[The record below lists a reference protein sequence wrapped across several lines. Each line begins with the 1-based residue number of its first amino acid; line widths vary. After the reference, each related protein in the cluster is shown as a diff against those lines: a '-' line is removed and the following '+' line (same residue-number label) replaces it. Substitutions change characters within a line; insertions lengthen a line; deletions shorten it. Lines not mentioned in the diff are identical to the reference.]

1 MKYFKIIIILFTF
14 VAQPL
19 SRLTENSKLFTVDM
33 TKLLRYSDFGKNI
46 IAANNIARK
55 KLQSENKKLE
65 KKLLLEEK
73 ELSELRTII
82 SIDEFRP
89 KALEF
94 DKKVTIIRK
103 GQREKEENLNKKVRR
118 EEADFFKKIY
128 PILYELLIERGGLVL
143 IDQRNAIL
151 WDNSVDLTDDAIA
164 VINRVVGSG
173 IKTN

>member
-1 MKYFKIIIILFTF
+1 MTNFKVILFLLCLLP
-14 VAQPL
+14 QPL
-19 SRLTENSKLFTVDM
+19 FAEEDTVLFTVDM
-33 TKLLRYSDFGKNI
+33 SKLLRLSDFGKNI
-46 IAANNIARK
+46 IAVNNAARQN
-55 KLQSENKKLE
+55 LQNENNNLE
-65 KKLLLEEK
+65 EKLLIEEK
-73 ELSELRTII
+73 ELSELRKTI

-118 EEADFFKKIY
+118 EETDFFKKIY

-143 IDQRNAIL
+143 VDQRNAIL

-164 VINRVVGSG
+164 LINQALASG

>member
-1 MKYFKIIIILFTF
+1 MTHFKIVLFLLCILF
-14 VAQPL
+14 QPL
-19 SRLTENSKLFTVDM
+19 LAEEKSVLFTVDM
-33 TKLLRYSDFGKNI
+33 SKLLRSSDFGKNI
-46 IAANNIARK
+46 IAVNNAARQN
-55 KLQSENKKLE
+55 LQNENNNLE
-65 KKLLLEEK
+65 EKLLIEEK
-73 ELSELRTII
+73 ELSELRKTI

-118 EEADFFKKIY
+118 EESDFFKKIY

-164 VINRVVGSG
+164 VINRVLGSG
-173 IKTN
+173 IKTK

>member
-1 MKYFKIIIILFTF
+1 MTHFKIVLFLLCILF
-14 VAQPL
+14 QPL
-19 SRLTENSKLFTVDM
+19 LAEEKSVLFTVDM
-33 TKLLRYSDFGKNI
+33 SKLLRSSDYGKNI
-46 IAANNIARK
+46 IAVNNAARQN
-55 KLQSENKKLE
+55 LQNENNNLE
-65 KKLLLEEK
+65 EKLLIEEK
-73 ELSELRTII
+73 ELSELRKTI

-118 EEADFFKKIY
+118 EESDFFKKIY

-143 IDQRNAIL
+143 IDQRNAVL

-164 VINRVVGSG
+164 VINRVLGSG
-173 IKTN
+173 IKTK

>member
-1 MKYFKIIIILFTF
+1 MTHFKIVLFLLCLLF
-14 VAQPL
+14 QPL
-19 SRLTENSKLFTVDM
+19 LAEEKSVLFTVDM
-33 TKLLRYSDFGKNI
+33 SKLLRSSDFGKNI
-46 IAANNIARK
+46 ITVNNAARQNLQNENN
-55 KLQSENKKLE
+55 NLE
-65 KKLLLEEK
+65 EKLLIEEK
-73 ELSELRTII
+73 ELSELRKTL

-118 EEADFFKKIY
+118 EETDFFKKIY
-128 PILYELLIERGGLVL
+128 PILYELMIERGGLVL

-164 VINRVVGSG
+164 VINRVLGSG
-173 IKTN
+173 IKTK

>member
-1 MKYFKIIIILFTF
+1 MTNLKIALFLLCLLF
-14 VAQPL
+14 QPL
-19 SRLTENSKLFTVDM
+19 LAEEKSVLFTVDM
-33 TKLLRYSDFGKNI
+33 SKLLRSSDFGKNI
-46 IAANNIARK
+46 IANNNAARQN
-55 KLQSENKKLE
+55 LQNENNDLE
-65 KKLLLEEK
+65 EKLLIEEK
-73 ELSELRTII
+73 ELSELRKTL

-118 EEADFFKKIY
+118 EETDFFKKIY

-143 IDQRNAIL
+143 VDQRNAIL
-151 WDNSVDLTDDAIA
+151 WDNSVDLTDEAIA
-164 VINRVVGSG
+164 LINQTLVSG

>member
-1 MKYFKIIIILFTF
+1 MTNFKIVLVLLCLLF
-14 VAQPL
+14 QPL
-19 SRLTENSKLFTVDM
+19 LAEEKSVLFTVDM
-33 TKLLRYSDFGKNI
+33 SKLLRSSDFGKNI
-46 IAANNIARK
+46 IAVNNAARQN
-55 KLQSENKKLE
+55 LQNENNNLE
-65 KKLLLEEK
+65 EKLLIEEK
-73 ELSELRTII
+73 ELSELRKKI

-118 EEADFFKKIY
+118 EESDFYKKIY

-143 IDQRNAIL
+143 IDQRNAVL

-164 VINRVVGSG
+164 VINRVLGSG

>member
-1 MKYFKIIIILFTF
+1 MTSLKITLILLCLLF
-14 VAQPL
+14 QPL
-19 SRLTENSKLFTVDM
+19 LAEEKSVLFTVDM
-33 TKLLRYSDFGKNI
+33 SKLLRSSDFGKNI
-46 IAANNIARK
+46 IAVNNAARQ
-55 KLQSENKKLE
+55 KLQNENNDLE
-65 KKLLLEEK
+65 EKLLIEEK
-73 ELSELRTII
+73 ELSELRKTL

-118 EEADFFKKIY
+118 EESDFFKKIY

-164 VINRVVGSG
+164 VINRVLGSG
-173 IKTN
+173 IKTK

>member
-1 MKYFKIIIILFTF
+1 MIVLKIG
-14 VAQPL
+14 VARHFHL
-19 SRLTENSKLFTVDM
+19 ER
-33 TKLLRYSDFGKNI
+33 FGKNI
-46 IAANNIARK
+46 IAVNNAARQN
-55 KLQSENKKLE
+55 LQNENNNLE
-65 KKLLLEEK
+65 EKLLIEEK
-73 ELSELRTII
+73 ELSELRKTI

-118 EEADFFKKIY
+118 EESDFFKKIY

-164 VINRVVGSG
+164 VINRVLGSG
-173 IKTN
+173 IKTK

>member
-1 MKYFKIIIILFTF
+1 M
-14 VAQPL
+14 
-19 SRLTENSKLFTVDM
+19 
-33 TKLLRYSDFGKNI
+33 
-46 IAANNIARK
+46 
-55 KLQSENKKLE
+55 
-65 KKLLLEEK
+65 
-73 ELSELRTII
+73 SELRKTI

-118 EEADFFKKIY
+118 EESDFFKKIY

-164 VINRVVGSG
+164 VINRVLGSG
-173 IKTN
+173 IKTK

>member
-1 MKYFKIIIILFTF
+1 MTSLKIALFLLCLLF
-14 VAQPL
+14 QPL
-19 SRLTENSKLFTVDM
+19 LAEEKSVLFTVDM
-33 TKLLRYSDFGKNI
+33 SKLLRSSDFGKNI
-46 IAANNIARK
+46 IANNNAARQN
-55 KLQSENKKLE
+55 LQNENNDLE
-65 KKLLLEEK
+65 EKLLIEEK
-73 ELSELRTII
+73 ELSELRKTL

-118 EEADFFKKIY
+118 EETDFFKKIY

-143 IDQRNAIL
+143 VDQRNAIL

-164 VINRVVGSG
+164 LINQSLVSG

>member
-1 MKYFKIIIILFTF
+1 MTSLKIALILLCLLF
-14 VAQPL
+14 QPL
-19 SRLTENSKLFTVDM
+19 LAEEKSVLFTVDM
-33 TKLLRYSDFGKNI
+33 SQLLRSSDFGKNI
-46 IAANNIARK
+46 IANNNAARQN
-55 KLQSENKKLE
+55 LQNENNDLE
-65 KKLLLEEK
+65 EKLLIEEK
-73 ELSELRTII
+73 ELSELRKIL

-118 EEADFFKKIY
+118 EESDFFKKIY

-164 VINRVVGSG
+164 LINQALASG

>member
-1 MKYFKIIIILFTF
+1 MTHFKIVLFLLCLLF
-14 VAQPL
+14 QPL
-19 SRLTENSKLFTVDM
+19 LAEEKSVLFTVDM
-33 TKLLRYSDFGKNI
+33 SKLLRSSDFGKNI
-46 IAANNIARK
+46 IAVNNAARQN
-55 KLQSENKKLE
+55 LQNENNNLE
-65 KKLLLEEK
+65 EKLLIEEK
-73 ELSELRTII
+73 ELSELRKIL

-143 IDQRNAIL
+143 VDQRNAIL

-164 VINRVVGSG
+164 LINQALASG

>member
-1 MKYFKIIIILFTF
+1 MTSLKITLILLCLLF
-14 VAQPL
+14 QPL
-19 SRLTENSKLFTVDM
+19 LAEEKSVLFTVDM
-33 TKLLRYSDFGKNI
+33 SKLLRSSDFGKNI
-46 IAANNIARK
+46 IAVNNAARQ
-55 KLQSENKKLE
+55 KLQNENNDLE
-65 KKLLLEEK
+65 EKLLIEEK
-73 ELSELRTII
+73 ELSELRKRL

-118 EEADFFKKIY
+118 EETDFFKKIY
-128 PILYELLIERGGLVL
+128 PILYELMIERGGLVL

-164 VINRVVGSG
+164 VINRVLGSG
-173 IKTN
+173 IKTK

>member
-1 MKYFKIIIILFTF
+1 MTSLKIALILLCLLF
-14 VAQPL
+14 QPL
-19 SRLTENSKLFTVDM
+19 LAEEKSVLFTVDM
-33 TKLLRYSDFGKNI
+33 SQLLRSSDFGKNI
-46 IAANNIARK
+46 IANNNAARQN
-55 KLQSENKKLE
+55 LQNENNDLE
-65 KKLLLEEK
+65 EKLLIEEK
-73 ELSELRTII
+73 ELSELRKIL

-118 EEADFFKKIY
+118 EESDFFKKIY

-143 IDQRNAIL
+143 VDQRNAIL

-164 VINRVVGSG
+164 LINQALASG

>member
-1 MKYFKIIIILFTF
+1 MTKFKIVLFLLCLLF
-14 VAQPL
+14 QPL
-19 SRLTENSKLFTVDM
+19 LAEEKSVLFTVDM
-33 TKLLRYSDFGKNI
+33 SKLLRSSDFGKNI
-46 IAANNIARK
+46 IAVNNAARQN
-55 KLQSENKKLE
+55 LQNENNNLE
-65 KKLLLEEK
+65 EKLLIEEK
-73 ELSELRTII
+73 ELSELRKTI

-118 EEADFFKKIY
+118 EESDFFKKIY

-164 VINRVVGSG
+164 VINRVLGSG
-173 IKTN
+173 IKTK

>member
-1 MKYFKIIIILFTF
+1 MTHFKIVLFLLCLLF
-14 VAQPL
+14 QPL
-19 SRLTENSKLFTVDM
+19 LAEEKSVLFTVDM
-33 TKLLRYSDFGKNI
+33 SKLLRSSDFGKNI
-46 IAANNIARK
+46 ITVNNAARQNLQNENN
-55 KLQSENKKLE
+55 NLE
-65 KKLLLEEK
+65 EKLLIEEK
-73 ELSELRTII
+73 ELSELRKTI

-118 EEADFFKKIY
+118 EETDFFKKIY

-164 VINRVVGSG
+164 VINRVLGSG
-173 IKTN
+173 IKTK

>member
-1 MKYFKIIIILFTF
+1 MTNFKIVLFLLCLLF
-14 VAQPL
+14 QPL
-19 SRLTENSKLFTVDM
+19 LAEEKSVLFTVDM
-33 TKLLRYSDFGKNI
+33 SKLLRSSDYGKNI
-46 IAANNIARK
+46 IAVNNAARQN
-55 KLQSENKKLE
+55 LQNENNNLE
-65 KKLLLEEK
+65 EKLLIEEK
-73 ELSELRTII
+73 ELSELRKTI

-103 GQREKEENLNKKVRR
+103 GQREKEENLNKKVRK
-118 EEADFFKKIY
+118 EETDFFKKIY

-143 IDQRNAIL
+143 VDQRNAIL

-164 VINRVVGSG
+164 LINQALASG

>member
-1 MKYFKIIIILFTF
+1 MKYLKVIIILFTF

-19 SRLTENSKLFTVDM
+19 SATDNSKLFTVDM
-33 TKLLRYSDFGKNI
+33 TKLLRYSDYGKNI

-55 KLQSENKKLE
+55 KLQNENEKLE

-73 ELSELRTII
+73 ELSELRTTI

-128 PILYELLIERGGLVL
+128 PILYGLLIERGGLVL

>member
-1 MKYFKIIIILFTF
+1 MTSLKIALFLLCLLF
-14 VAQPL
+14 QPL
-19 SRLTENSKLFTVDM
+19 LAEEKSVLFTVDM
-33 TKLLRYSDFGKNI
+33 SKLLRSSDFGKNI
-46 IAANNIARK
+46 IANNNAARQN
-55 KLQSENKKLE
+55 LQNENNDLE
-65 KKLLLEEK
+65 EKLLIEEK
-73 ELSELRTII
+73 ELSELRKTL

-118 EEADFFKKIY
+118 EETDFFKKIY

-143 IDQRNAIL
+143 VDQRNAIL
-151 WDNSVDLTDDAIA
+151 WDNSVDLTDEAIA
-164 VINRVVGSG
+164 LINQALVSG

>member
-1 MKYFKIIIILFTF
+1 MTHFKIVLFLLCLLF
-14 VAQPL
+14 QPL
-19 SRLTENSKLFTVDM
+19 LAEEKSVLFTVDM
-33 TKLLRYSDFGKNI
+33 SKLLRSSDFGKNI
-46 IAANNIARK
+46 IAVNNAARQN
-55 KLQSENKKLE
+55 LQNENNNLE
-65 KKLLLEEK
+65 EKLLIEEK
-73 ELSELRTII
+73 ELSELRKTI

-118 EEADFFKKIY
+118 EETDFFKKIY

-143 IDQRNAIL
+143 VDQRNAIL

-164 VINRVVGSG
+164 VINRVLGSG
-173 IKTN
+173 IKTK

>member
-1 MKYFKIIIILFTF
+1 MTHFKIVLFLLCLLF
-14 VAQPL
+14 QPL
-19 SRLTENSKLFTVDM
+19 LAEEKSVLFTVDM
-33 TKLLRYSDFGKNI
+33 SKLLRSSDFGKNI
-46 IAANNIARK
+46 IAVNNAARQN
-55 KLQSENKKLE
+55 LQNENNNLE
-65 KKLLLEEK
+65 EKLLIEEK
-73 ELSELRTII
+73 ELSELRKTI

-118 EEADFFKKIY
+118 EETDFFKKIY
-128 PILYELLIERGGLVL
+128 PILYELMIERGGLVL

-164 VINRVVGSG
+164 VINRVLGSG
-173 IKTN
+173 IKTK

>member
-1 MKYFKIIIILFTF
+1 MTSLKIALILLCLLF
-14 VAQPL
+14 QPL
-19 SRLTENSKLFTVDM
+19 LAEEKSVLFTVDM
-33 TKLLRYSDFGKNI
+33 SKLLRSSDFGKNI
-46 IAANNIARK
+46 IANNNAARQN
-55 KLQSENKKLE
+55 LQNENNDLE
-65 KKLLLEEK
+65 EKLLIEEK
-73 ELSELRTII
+73 ELSELRKIL

-118 EEADFFKKIY
+118 EETDFFKKIY

-143 IDQRNAIL
+143 VDQRNAIL

-164 VINRVVGSG
+164 LINQALASG

>member
-1 MKYFKIIIILFTF
+1 MTSLKITLILLCILF
-14 VAQPL
+14 QPL
-19 SRLTENSKLFTVDM
+19 LAEEKSVLFTVDM
-33 TKLLRYSDFGKNI
+33 SKLLRSSDFGKNI
-46 IAANNIARK
+46 IAVNNAARQN
-55 KLQSENKKLE
+55 LQNENNNLE
-65 KKLLLEEK
+65 EKLLIEEK
-73 ELSELRTII
+73 ELSELRKTI

-118 EEADFFKKIY
+118 EESDFFKKIY

-164 VINRVVGSG
+164 VINRVLGSG
-173 IKTN
+173 VKTK

>member
-1 MKYFKIIIILFTF
+1 MINFKIVVFLLCLLF
-14 VAQPL
+14 QPL
-19 SRLTENSKLFTVDM
+19 LAEEKSVLFTVDM
-33 TKLLRYSDFGKNI
+33 SKILRSSDFGKNI
-46 IAANNIARK
+46 IAVNNAARQN
-55 KLQSENKKLE
+55 LQNENNNLE
-65 KKLLLEEK
+65 EKLLIEEK
-73 ELSELRTII
+73 ELSELRKIL

-118 EEADFFKKIY
+118 EETDFFRKIY

>member
-1 MKYFKIIIILFTF
+1 MTSLKITLILLCLLF
-14 VAQPL
+14 QPL
-19 SRLTENSKLFTVDM
+19 LAEEKSVLFTVDM
-33 TKLLRYSDFGKNI
+33 SKLLRSSDFGKNI
-46 IAANNIARK
+46 IAVNNAARQN
-55 KLQSENKKLE
+55 LQNENNNLE
-65 KKLLLEEK
+65 EKLLIEEK
-73 ELSELRTII
+73 ELSELRKTI

-118 EEADFFKKIY
+118 EESDFFKKIY

-164 VINRVVGSG
+164 VINRVLGSG
-173 IKTN
+173 IKTK